1 MIKGTARCFSES
13 VRARVEESLRSM
25 CQAIGQAHGASVSV
39 AYRRGYPPT
48 VNSPKE
54 ADNAIGAARA
64 LVGTDNVQIGVRP
77 SMASEDFAFML
88 QARPGA
94 YIWLGADGSEP
105 SKPLHNPR
113 YDFNDSTLALGA
125 AYWVGLSRALLA

>member
-1 MIKGTARCFSES
+1 MGQIWMEITGPSG
-13 VRARVEESLRSM
+13 SLLDGN
-25 CQAIGQAHGASVSV
+25 QQSV
-39 AYRRGYPPT
+39 AVSYKRGYPPT
-48 VNSPKE
+48 VNSSAETDK
-54 ADNAIGAARA
+54 AIAAARQ
-64 LVGTDNVQIGVRP
+64 LVGDANVQIGVPP

-94 YIWLGADGSEP
+94 YIWLGADGAAP

-125 AYWVGLSRALLA
+125 AYWVGLTRSLLA